1 MNINEA
7 RKTKKSIWKREVKAK
22 IKKKMQQ
29 MLTDDLKEKIK
40 ARTT

>member
-22 IKKKMQQ
+22 IKKKNA
-29 MLTDDLKEKIK
+29 TN
-40 ARTT
+40 ANR